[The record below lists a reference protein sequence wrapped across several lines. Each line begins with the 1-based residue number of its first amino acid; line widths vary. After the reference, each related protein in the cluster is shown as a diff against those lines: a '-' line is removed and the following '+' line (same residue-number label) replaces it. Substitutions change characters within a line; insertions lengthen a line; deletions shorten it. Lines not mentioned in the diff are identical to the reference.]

1 MKLWK
6 RLGAAAL
13 ATVTAVGL
21 TLSSANACTSLFVG
35 GALTENGSTFFGR
48 GEDIG
53 EHYAKIFQVIEAA
66 DHEEGEIYEDSAG
79 FSMPYPA
86 HTYRYTYVRDS
97 LEYGENIVDGE
108 GNVIIPAYAQAGI
121 NELGVSVT
129 ATVSTIYNPKLDEFD
144 APTENGICELSIA
157 GVILQEAQSA
167 RHGVE
172 VLAAILDKYGAGDDY
187 GYYNSILIGDTKEV
201 WNFLIVSA
209 HNYVAVK
216 LPTDKVSINPNIVTM
231 GEIDTADKD
240 NVIASQGLISMPLD
254 NGLLVSSQYDKDTY
268 KKATLSPKSISGR
281 PTAPTTGTDSIPGS
295 GRASTT

>member
-13 ATVTAVGL
+13 AVVTAVGL

-108 GNVIIPAYAQAGI
+108 GNVVVPAYAQAGVCYRHCVHHLQP
-121 NELGVSVT
+121 E
-129 ATVSTIYNPKLDEFD
+129 
-144 APTENGICELSIA
+144 A
-157 GVILQEAQSA
+157 GRVRRA
-167 RHGVE
+167 HGE
-172 VLAAILDKYGAGDDY
+172 WDL
-187 GYYNSILIGDTKEV
+187 
-201 WNFLIVSA
+201 
-209 HNYVAVK
+209 
-216 LPTDKVSINPNIVTM
+216 
-231 GEIDTADKD
+231 
-240 NVIASQGLISMPLD
+240 
-254 NGLLVSSQYDKDTY
+254 
-268 KKATLSPKSISGR
+268 
-281 PTAPTTGTDSIPGS
+281 
-295 GRASTT
+295 

>member
-13 ATVTAVGL
+13 AVVTAVGL
-21 TLSSANACTSLFVG
+21 TLSSANSLFVG

-108 GNVIIPAYAQAGI
+108 GLCPSGYQRAG
-121 NELGVSVT
+121 GVCYRHCVHHLQ
-129 ATVSTIYNPKLDEFD
+129 PE
-144 APTENGICELSIA
+144 A
-157 GVILQEAQSA
+157 GRVRRA
-167 RHGVE
+167 HGE
-172 VLAAILDKYGAGDDY
+172 WDL
-187 GYYNSILIGDTKEV
+187 
-201 WNFLIVSA
+201 
-209 HNYVAVK
+209 
-216 LPTDKVSINPNIVTM
+216 
-231 GEIDTADKD
+231 
-240 NVIASQGLISMPLD
+240 
-254 NGLLVSSQYDKDTY
+254 
-268 KKATLSPKSISGR
+268 
-281 PTAPTTGTDSIPGS
+281 
-295 GRASTT
+295 